1 MAEITVRALDSAL
14 AMEEIQKRLGDEAL
28 IISTR
33 RVDGKIEITASDNEL
48 EAVAKSAG
56 PLVLGEA
63 YRQDKFSVVLD
74 QKVNEGSIGSKPKS
88 FEEFYSNVN
97 SKILE
102 VSDDFTRLKDLVSNY
117 DFAEENSLGT
127 LDKLRMLGF
136 QKATLEKFN
145 KLTKD
150 LDINI
155 AIRKLAKSFV
165 NGKCS
170 HFDNS
175 DVYVISGQP
184 HSGRTTFANKFIALQ
199 KLADDNRDY
208 VKLSDDNKRKLL
220 SEIKNMK
227 LERSDENSRKQE
239 AIIIDAGVLESELD
253 SLLSEIKSRR
263 PEVKVSVITTVQVG
277 SSYEMMVKS
286 LSLNLSERQYIAF
299 TKLDICDLS
308 VPEISAITE
317 FSSKCMFFSGID
329 KVTDGAYFA
338 KLDQVESYLLKKLK
352 EEIE

>member
-14 AMEEIQKRLGDEAL
+14 AMEEIQKRLGDRAL
-28 IISTR
+28 IISTK
-33 RVDGKIEITASDNEL
+33 RVDGKIEITASDNEI
-48 EAVAKSAG
+48 EASAKSAG
-56 PLVLGEA
+56 PLVLGEE
-63 YRQDKFSVVLD
+63 YRQDKFATVLD
-74 QKVNEGSIGSKPKS
+74 QKVNESQTGPSPMS
-88 FEEFYSNVN
+88 FEEFYSNIN

-102 VSDDFTRLKDLVSNY
+102 VSDDFTQLKDLVSNY
-117 DFAEENSLGT
+117 DFSEENTLGT

-145 KLTKD
+145 D
-150 LDINI
+150 IDDASDINI
-155 AIRKLAKSFV
+155 ALRKLAKSFI

-170 HFDNS
+170 HFDNT

-184 HSGRTTFANKFIALQ
+184 NSGRTTFANKFIALQ
-199 KLADDNRDY
+199 ELANDNRDY
-208 VKLSDDNKRKLL
+208 VKFNDYNKRKLL

-227 LERSDENSRKQE
+227 LERSDEKGSKQQ
-239 AIIIDAGVLESELD
+239 ALIVDAGVLESELD
-253 SLLSEIKSRR
+253 SLLSEIESSR
-263 PEVKVSVITTVQVG
+263 PGVKISVITTLQVG
-277 SSYEMMVKS
+277 SSYEMIVKS
-286 LSLNLSERQYIAF
+286 RGLNLSERQYIAF

-308 VPEISAITE
+308 VPEISAIIE
-317 FSSKCMFFSGID
+317 ASSRCMFFSGID

>member
-14 AMEEIQKRLGDEAL
+14 AMEEIQKRLGDKAL
-28 IISTR
+28 IISTK

-48 EAVAKSAG
+48 EALAKNAG

-63 YRQDKFSVVLD
+63 YRQDKFAAVLD
-74 QKVNEGSIGSKPKS
+74 QKVNESQNVSSSQS
-88 FEEFYSNVN
+88 FEDFYSNIN
-97 SKILE
+97 SKISE
-102 VSDDFTRLKDLVSNY
+102 VSDDFTRLKDWVSNY
-117 DFAEENSLGT
+117 DFPEENALGT

-145 KLTKD
+145 EIDND

-155 AIRKLAKSFV
+155 ALRKLAKSFV
-165 NGKCS
+165 NGKCT
-170 HFDNS
+170 HFDKT
-175 DVYVISGQP
+175 DIYVISGQP
-184 HSGRTTFANKFIALQ
+184 NSGRTTFANKFINFQQSL
-199 KLADDNRDY
+199 DNNRDY
-208 VKLSDDNKRKLL
+208 VQFNDGNKRKLL
-220 SEIKNMK
+220 SEIKNMR
-227 LERSDENSRKQE
+227 LERSDEKGKKQQ

-263 PEVKVSVITTVQVG
+263 PEAIVSVITTIQVG
-277 SSYEMMVKS
+277 ASYEMIIKTRG
-286 LSLNLSERQYIAF
+286 LNLSERQYFAF

-308 VPEISAITE
+308 VPEISAISE
-317 FSSKCMFFSGID
+317 FPSKCMFFSGID

-352 EEIE
+352 EEID